1 MEKIDSWDFKMVQ
14 FNAYGVAD
22 LSYELA
28 EEFFADI
35 PNKRTFS
42 RKREQF
48 KEYLDSLN
56 AFYSKIEN
64 L

>member
-1 MEKIDSWDFKMVQ
+1 MLTVLLIYHMNWQKS
-14 FNAYGVAD
+14 
-22 LSYELA
+22 
-28 EEFFADI
+28 FFTDI

-42 RKREQF
+42 RKRERF